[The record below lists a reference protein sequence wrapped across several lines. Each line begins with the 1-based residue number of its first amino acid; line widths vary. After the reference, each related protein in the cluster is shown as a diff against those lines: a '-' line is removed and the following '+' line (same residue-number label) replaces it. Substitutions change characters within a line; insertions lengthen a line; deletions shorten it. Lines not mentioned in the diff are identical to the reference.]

1 MKHCLLYLI
10 LLIAFVAN
18 GQKSD
23 DYYNELLIKLKDAR
37 ESKNNA
43 ALADSYYKMAIYEE
57 DVKKNSEVA
66 FEYFIRA
73 KQYYER
79 EKNLAQSN
87 KINRIIAKRY
97 FKSGFQ
103 NESIKIY
110 QELIEYYQ
118 STKDSR
124 SLAYVYFELSQVY
137 RDKGESDKALNAI
150 NKAIAINK
158 SIRDTTLIIDVSFE
172 KIENHMKLNEA
183 DSALITCGKAFNM
196 ASIIKDKHRMSKS
209 LYYIGYINYIKKD
222 FDKAIKYL
230 GNALTTNQVV
240 SYDEDRRN
248 VYQLLSLSYAKKA
261 LHKEAYIYSV
271 RFNKLSDSILNNDRI
286 KAINDLTIKHK
297 AAEKDKD
304 FRLLEIEN
312 KSVLQKILMTRNSLY
327 FVAAGCIAL
336 LFALYYVIRFYTQK
350 IGIEKII
357 NDQQH
362 EIDSQK
368 IRELE
373 DNMKIASMQSMIVG
387 QEKERERIASDLHD
401 SLGGLLSAVKL
412 QFDHVK
418 TKLNGHVNLEQ
429 YQKATNLLDTAVEE
443 VRNISRNLQPGA
455 LKDLGLVSAIKD
467 LINRF
472 DSENY
477 PEIYFQYYNLEERVD
492 EMTALSIY
500 RIVQELIN
508 NTVKHADA
516 NEILIQITR
525 EGDEII
531 MEYEDDGKGINMEN
545 KKRKGMGLDNI
556 NSRVNYLKGNIS
568 VNSKQNE
575 GVSYLIRIPYRN
587 SAQVKA

>member
-1 MKHCLLYLI
+1 MKHCLTYFLFFL
-10 LLIAFVAN
+10 VSVVP
-18 GQKSD
+18 GQKTD
-23 DYYNELLIKLKDAR
+23 DYYSDLLIKLKHAR
-37 ESKNNA
+37 ETKNNA
-43 ALADSYYKMAIYEE
+43 DLADNYYKLAIYEE
-57 DVKKNSEVA
+57 DVNKDSEVA
-66 FEYFIRA
+66 FDYFTRA
-73 KQYYER
+73 KQYYDR

-87 KINRIIAKRY
+87 KINLKIARRY
-97 FKSGFQ
+97 YKSGFK

-110 QELIEYYQ
+110 LDLAAYYKLQ
-118 STKDSR
+118 KDSK

-137 RDKGESDKALNAI
+137 KDKGESDKALS
-150 NKAIAINK
+150 AINK
-158 SIRDTTLIIDVSFE
+158 SIAINRAIKDTTLTIDFSFE
-172 KIENHMKLNEA
+172 KIENHLKLSEP
-183 DSALITCGKAFNM
+183 DSALITCSKNFNL
-196 ASIIKDKHRMSKS
+196 ASLIKDRSRMSKC
-209 LYYIGYINYIKKD
+209 LYYIGYINFLKKD
-222 FDKAIKYL
+222 FEKAIKYL
-230 GNALTTNQVV
+230 DNALSTNQAIA
-240 SYDEDRRN
+240 YDEDRRKI
-248 VYQLLSLSYAKKA
+248 YKYLSLSYAKKN
-261 LHKEAYIYSV
+261 LHKEAYLNSV
-271 RFNKLSDSILNNDRI
+271 KFNFLNDSILNYDRI
-286 KAINDLTIKHK
+286 KSINDLTIKHK

-362 EIDSQK
+362 EIDTQK

-477 PEIYFQYYNLEERVD
+477 PEIYFQYYNLEDRVD

-508 NTVKHADA
+508 NTIKHAGA
-516 NEILIQITR
+516 VEILIQITR

-531 MEYEDDGKGINMEN
+531 MEYEDDGNGINVE
-545 KKRKGMGLDNI
+545 KSKRKGMGLDNI
-556 NSRVNYLKGNIS
+556 NSRVNYLKGSIS

-587 SAQVKA
+587 SAQVKV

>member
-1 MKHCLLYLI
+1 MKHCFTCLLFF
-10 LLIAFVAN
+10 FVAVVF
-18 GQKSD
+18 GQKTD
-23 DYYNELLIKLKDAR
+23 DYYNNLLINLKQAR
-37 ESKNNA
+37 ETKNNA
-43 ALADSYYKMAIYEE
+43 ELAENYYKLAIYEE
-57 DVKKNSEVA
+57 DVNKDSEVA
-66 FEYFIRA
+66 FDYFIRA
-73 KQYYER
+73 KQYYDR

-87 KINRIIAKRY
+87 KINLKIARRY
-97 FKSGFQ
+97 YKSGFKS
-103 NESIKIY
+103 ESIKIY
-110 QELIEYYQ
+110 LDLIEYYKSQ
-118 STKDSR
+118 KDNK

-137 RDKGESDKALNAI
+137 KDKGESDKALNAI
-150 NKAIAINK
+150 NRSIAINK
-158 SIRDTTLIIDVSFE
+158 AIKDTTLTIDFSFE
-172 KIENHMKLNEA
+172 KIENHLKLNES
-183 DSALITCGKAFNM
+183 DSALITCSKNLRL
-196 ASIIKDKHRMSKS
+196 ASLVKDRNRMSKC
-209 LYYIGYINYIKKD
+209 LYYIGYINYLKRD
-222 FDKAIKYL
+222 FDKSIKYL
-230 GNALTTNQVV
+230 DNALTTNQAIA
-240 SYDEDRRN
+240 YDEDRRKI
-248 VYQLLSLSYAKKA
+248 YKYLSMSYAKKD
-261 LHKEAYIYSV
+261 LHKEAYMYSV
-271 RFNKLSDSILNNDRI
+271 KFNYLNDSILNYDRI
-286 KAINDLTIKHK
+286 KSINDLTIKHK
-297 AAEKDKD
+297 ASEKDKD

-362 EIDSQK
+362 EIDMQK

-477 PEIYFQYYNLEERVD
+477 PDIYFQYYNLEDRVD

-508 NTVKHADA
+508 NTIKHASAD
-516 NEILIQITR
+516 EILIQITR

-531 MEYEDDGKGINMEN
+531 MEYEDDGNGMNME
-545 KKRKGMGLDNI
+545 KCKRKGMGLDNI

-587 SAQVKA
+587 SVQVKA